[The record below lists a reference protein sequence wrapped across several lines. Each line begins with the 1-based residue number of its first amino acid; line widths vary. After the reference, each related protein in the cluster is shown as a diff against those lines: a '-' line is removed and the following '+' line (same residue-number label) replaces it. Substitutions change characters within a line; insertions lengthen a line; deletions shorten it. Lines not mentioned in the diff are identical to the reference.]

1 MFEKSVIAFGL
12 LMTCYHYMITLP
24 LRNIIKD
31 IYSTELE
38 LQKENNNNSCAS
50 FFDISIYIENGEFHT
65 KLIIWQTR

>member
-1 MFEKSVIAFGL
+1 
-12 LMTCYHYMITLP
+12 MITVP